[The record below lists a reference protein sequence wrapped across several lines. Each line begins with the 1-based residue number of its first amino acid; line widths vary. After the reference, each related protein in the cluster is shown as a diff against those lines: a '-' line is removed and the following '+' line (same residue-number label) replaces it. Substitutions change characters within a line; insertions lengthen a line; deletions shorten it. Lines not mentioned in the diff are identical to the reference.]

1 VTEAGKHVDN
11 AIEAIYD
18 RIRPLA
24 FYIGATGLIP
34 DGLDAKTMTADQ
46 FAAAYP
52 DAKLSKAEKEEGT
65 FFVLPNGVVIT
76 VYVKGEYFSTG
87 ATVSA

>member
-1 VTEAGKHVDN
+1 MEASKHVEN

-24 FYIGATGLIP
+24 FYIGATGLVP
-34 DGLDAKTMTADQ
+34 DGLDAKAYNADQ
-46 FAAAYP
+46 FAAKYP

-65 FFVLPNGVVIT
+65 FFVLPNDVVIT
-76 VYVKGEYFSTG
+76 VYVKGEYFTTG
-87 ATVSA
+87 AATADA